1 MSNSASKR
9 IRPMTA
15 SGGQFRAVSP
25 ASDQVLQQ
33 SPQSAKKKSNSRH
46 YIYLNSLQT
55 FNNLKSNSKLH
66 LLSYNQL
73 NKISTNINSIVTPRK
88 PKSFHIKK
96 ISSPPPQEDY
106 VSLDPK
112 ILGETLPKKIKK
124 PNFSSEK
131 RQLLMD
137 KFRIENETSKIQL
150 SSPRLESIWHQTLTA
165 RSGAEGSVQE
175 RGPGSSYG
183 PFNTSRRMTT
193 PHNPRFGLLGE
204 IADLKLKETEV
215 TLELPTDRLEA
226 NSARD
231 ASADGKASVY
241 VEVIHAASMKE
252 TQAFGDLLKD
262 FCKVVAHTQKSFEKA
277 EKQQVELYNF
287 VTVFVKEIDDLEKIP
302 KEPKIRRLNGCVES
316 IEQKIQELG
325 VEEELYNEQIAQL
338 KELLAE
344 INFPNRTSAYSSP
357 FKLQKAPPKSYVSS
371 NGEASPERS
380 SLIDVKSRYD
390 SPHVELATSQII
402 EEERYSSIPAAI
414 DRIKTKTQ
422 ELKNDV
428 QKLQTERIKY
438 LTNLQNQKRDRVSKV
453 LDDPPLRIQPSE
465 RQTDIG
471 TEIDI
476 SHHIY
481 RAASERN
488 NVPLQSVL
496 KLEMF
501 AINEQSPATI
511 SSRDGAAHRDSPI
524 IKEEYENAPK
534 SKFGLL
540 NLSHTDSKSSKKEEF
555 WISAEELFGYLQ
567 HVLNKIQKNLKREMD
582 QIKVFKKDVDQNQ
595 EHDAKETNVMMKQI
609 EFCAEI
615 VLNDIRECLANLGA
629 KRAKFLEEVLVH
641 VNALNT
647 LLKSNSLK
655 LKSLKNVMKASIEKL
670 LETAKYSKK
679 YSHPDLEDK
688 PLRHKFEAKYGGLKA
703 ELMEY
708 RKTLLFLAQQ
718 LNLQLSM
725 YGINQIVRLS
735 GNNLA
740 ELRDGFENIWRT
752 LYNLNKFPGLEA
764 EYNKK
769 AGKAYLASKEA
780 RDMIEGLEEFFKESQ
795 VDIVPKL
802 WKGEEITKDLRTM
815 HVRILNVRH
824 ELELMSKVPMLESF
838 VDKPLLV
845 TVKLIKKLDM
855 NEKNVE
861 SLLKRIQE
869 ELTDSYNDLVHQ
881 CEELDKQV
889 NSHMKRFLSTKEHLS
904 FAEWRQNYQIMES
917 LKSEGIGLEE
927 MLKKYLDKVYPP
939 RVILIPKPEVKKQR
953 LIEIKKEID
962 SIMETLR
969 AGRVLG
975 NEYFFSYFEGIKTS
989 NLKDKLARIKQDVKD
1004 ELGHKEHV
1012 IEVLNQETGLPRRV
1026 IDEVRNVLANLSSVF
1041 MKAFELQQNISKEY
1055 ADFHEEQQV
1064 NNRYWANQTILLDKQ
1079 RERFPKLITTGSID
1093 NNDKFSQSP
1102 SGDQSLLI
1110 DEDQPFEDLQI
1121 ELKKR
1126 YSEQTPIHSSLNG
1139 QSTKLENASKMN
1151 NFIAKLKSLFTEFL
1165 DENVA
1170 VHSGKHILFRE
1181 MLNRFQKMYHD
1192 ELEMLQKVQSAVHN
1206 VQVNNVFYNK
1216 EIRPLTKLPKCLNLL
1231 DKWEQKMDKLLVVK
1245 EWMQNTLK
1253 LIKSFHGEENIMRG
1267 GIETHLIKYLHN
1279 QEVVSTSID
1288 IVLDVF
1294 SLGSI
1299 LNEKELKL
1307 KLGFHIRVDDSDM
1320 ESFLTHLETEFAEVR
1335 RQYRL
1340 SYGLVEDDTRKLM
1353 VSLEE
1358 FIKAFVAL
1366 LRFTQSKYKDLF
1378 RIISE
1383 GIKPHGNDFVKYM
1396 EATYMTM
1403 KELTDT
1409 FVDGLNIITNM
1420 TMKPTWI
1427 VKALDQF
1434 YRQIILRDLH
1444 LFAELASSSKD
1455 FEDFLKDFREE
1466 FIEKEV
1472 KQKLLYKKISESN
1485 PIKCDKKVEIVT
1497 KLAQNLQYHIHTG
1510 EVLCRPELKQIL
1522 MAKMKT
1528 LQGAKRVYI
1537 NFAMIYSMG
1546 KSLTDKMQPVYFI
1559 KEEHILIERLLEVEI
1574 MVNDMTKHL
1583 AKATEE
1589 CKIIMKEFD
1598 NQLDINLEKVFKEEI
1613 LEFYMDLKLW
1623 LKNVR
1628 LNLID
1633 IVDFYV
1639 ELKKTFR
1646 GEILLL
1652 RDDWVSFI
1660 KDWVANSYV
1669 DLSRDLKPVNSG
1681 YQEFKEKLEVFLQET
1696 QKVVSA
1702 TQNNFKDIVENVQCL
1717 NDNFFLEKFFIHI
1730 EEGKEATDKVS
1741 VEINKLTN
1749 HTKFDKWDWMDMREK
1764 CRDIIETGEKVE
1776 KSIKF
1781 LNTQKIVS
1789 TLFANGIKNWD
1800 IVQDYYKSKGIG
1812 IWVQLLIFTRHELAL
1827 DPSDGPKMDRFKD
1840 KVQTVEGL
1848 YLYAEQALRCQLNPK
1863 QKEFLAVIYDWMKKL
1878 FLDEK

>member
-1 MSNSASKR
+1 
-9 IRPMTA
+9 
-15 SGGQFRAVSP
+15 
-25 ASDQVLQQ
+25 
-33 SPQSAKKKSNSRH
+33 
-46 YIYLNSLQT
+46 
-55 FNNLKSNSKLH
+55 LH

-73 NKISTNINSIVTPRK
+73 NKMSTNLNSIITPRK
-88 PKSFHIKK
+88 PKNFHVKT
-96 ISSPPPQEDY
+96 ISSPPQEDY

-112 ILGETLPKKIKK
+112 ILQETLPKKSKK

-137 KFRIENETSKIQL
+137 KFRLQSETSKVQL

-165 RSGAEGSVQE
+165 RSGAESSIQE
-175 RGPGSSYG
+175 RGPGSSLG
-183 PFNTSRRMTT
+183 QWNNNSRRMTT
-193 PHNPRFGLLGE
+193 PNNPRFGFANLGDIVDPKVRMSE
-204 IADLKLKETEV
+204 ATDVTIELTSGRGDPQRLEV
-215 TLELPTDRLEA
+215 T
-226 NSARD
+226 SARD
-231 ASADGKASVY
+231 TTSDAGKASVY
-241 VEVIHAASMKE
+241 VDVIHAASMKE

-277 EKQQVELYNF
+277 DKQQKELYNF

-302 KEPKIRRLNGCVES
+302 KEPKRRRLNGCVES
-316 IEQKIQELG
+316 IDQKIQELA
-325 VEEELYNEQIAQL
+325 VEEELYNEQIAHL
-338 KELLAE
+338 KELLSDL
-344 INFPNRTSAYSSP
+344 NFPNRMLTSSP
-357 FKLQKAPPKSYVSS
+357 FKLQKAPKSFLPHLN
-371 NGEASPERS
+371 NGEELERS
-380 SLIDVKSRYD
+380 SLLHVKSKHE
-390 SPHVELATSQII
+390 SQQVEVSTSQVL

-414 DRIKTKTQ
+414 DRIKHKTL

-438 LTNLQNQKRDRVSKV
+438 LTHLQNQKRDKSRV
-453 LDDPPLRIQPSE
+453 LDEPPLKIQASE

-471 TEIDI
+471 TENDI
-476 SHHIY
+476 SHHMY
-481 RAASERN
+481 RQISERN
-488 NVPLQSVL
+488 NPALQSVL

-511 SSRDGAAHRDSPI
+511 SSRDGMIYHRDSPI
-524 IKEEYENAPK
+524 IKEEAENGHK
-534 SKFGLL
+534 GRFGLL

-555 WISAEELFGYLQ
+555 WISAEELFGYYQ
-567 HVLNKIQKNLKREMD
+567 HVLEKIQKNLKREMD
-582 QIKVFKKDVDQNQ
+582 QIKVFKKDVDHNQ
-595 EHDAKETNVMMKQI
+595 DQDGQDTNIMMRQI
-609 EFCAEI
+609 EFCAEV
-615 VLNDIRECLANLGA
+615 VLNDIRECLTHLGA
-629 KRAKFLEEVLVH
+629 KRAKFLEEVLTH
-641 VNALNT
+641 VTALNT

-655 LKSLKNVMKASIEKL
+655 LKSLRNVMKASIEKL
-670 LETAKYSKK
+670 LQTSKYSKK

-688 PLRHKFEAKYGGLKA
+688 PLRHKFETKYGELKA
-703 ELMEY
+703 ELLEY
-708 RKTLLFLAQQ
+708 RKTLMFLAQQ
-718 LNLQLSM
+718 LHLELSM
-725 YGINQIVRLS
+725 YGIHQIVRLS
-735 GNNLA
+735 GRNLA
-740 ELRDGFENIWRT
+740 DLRDGFENIWRT
-752 LYNLNKFPGLEA
+752 LYNLNKFPSLEG

-769 AGKAYLASKEA
+769 AGKAYIASKEA
-780 RDMIEGLEEFFKESQ
+780 RDMIEGLEEFFEQSH
-795 VDIVPKL
+795 VDVVPKL
-802 WKGEEITKDLRTM
+802 WKGEEITKTLRTM

-824 ELELMSKVPMLESF
+824 ELELMAKVPMLGSF
-838 VDKPLLV
+838 VEKPLLV
-845 TVKLIKKLDM
+845 TIKLIKKLDM

-861 SLLKRIQE
+861 TLLRRIQE
-869 ELTDSYNDLVHQ
+869 DLTDTYNDLVHQ
-881 CEELDKQV
+881 CEELEKQV
-889 NSHMKRFLSTKEHLS
+889 NGHMKRFLTTKEHLS

-917 LKSEGIGLEE
+917 LKTETIGLEG
-927 MLKKYLDKVYPP
+927 MLQKFLDKTYPP
-939 RVILIPKPEVKKQR
+939 RVILIPKPEVKKER
-953 LIEIKKEID
+953 LTLLKKEID

-975 NEYFFSYFEGIKTS
+975 NEYFFSYFEAIKTS
-989 NLKDKLARIKQDVKD
+989 NLNDKLGRIKQDVKN
-1004 ELGHKEHV
+1004 ELDHKEHV
-1012 IEVLNQETGLPRRV
+1012 IEVLNQEIGLPRKV
-1026 IDEVRNVLANLSSVF
+1026 IDEVRNVLASLTSVF
-1041 MKAFELQQNISKEY
+1041 LKAFELQQNISKEY
-1055 ADFHEEQQV
+1055 ADFHEEQQG
-1064 NNRYWANQTILLDKQ
+1064 NTRYWANQTILLDKQ
-1079 RERFPKLITTGSID
+1079 REKFPRLITAGSID
-1093 NNDKFSQSP
+1093 VNDKFSQSP
-1102 SGDQSLLI
+1102 SADQSLLI
-1110 DEDQPFEDLQI
+1110 DEDQPFEDLQV
-1121 ELKKR
+1121 EFKKR
-1126 YSEQTPIHSSLNG
+1126 YSDPTPIHASLNSHS
-1139 QSTKLENASKMN
+1139 QNNRLEHANKMS
-1151 NFIAKLKSLFTEFL
+1151 NFIAKLKGLFTEFL

-1181 MLNRFQKMYHD
+1181 MYNRFQKMYYE
-1192 ELEMLQKVQSAVHN
+1192 ELEMLQKVQSAVHS

-1245 EWMQNTLK
+1245 DWMQNTLK

-1294 SLGSI
+1294 SLGAI

-1320 ESFLTHLETEFAEVR
+1320 EAFLTSLENEFSEVR

-1340 SYGLVEDDTRKLM
+1340 SFGLVEDDTKKLM
-1353 VSLEE
+1353 GSLEE

-1383 GIKPHGNDFVKYM
+1383 GIKPHENDFVKYM

-1409 FVDGLNIITNM
+1409 FVDGLNLLTNM

-1455 FEDFLKDFREE
+1455 FEDFLKDFHEE

-1528 LQGAKRVYI
+1528 LHGAKRVYI

-1546 KSLTDKMQPVYFI
+1546 KSLTDKMQPVYWI
-1559 KEEHILIERLLEVEI
+1559 REEHILIERLLDVEI

-1598 NQLDINLEKVFKEEI
+1598 NQLDINLEKVVKEEI
-1613 LEFYMDLKLW
+1613 LEFYMDLKAW

-1660 KDWVANSYV
+1660 KDWIANSYV

-1681 YQEFKEKLEVFLQET
+1681 YQEFKEKLELFLQET
-1696 QKVVSA
+1696 QKVVNV
-1702 TQNNFKDIVENVQCL
+1702 TQNCFKDIVENVQCL
-1717 NDNFFLEKFFIHI
+1717 NDNFFVEKFFTNID
-1730 EEGKEATDKVS
+1730 EGKETTDKIT
-1741 VEINKLTN
+1741 VEITKLVN
-1749 HTKFDKWDWMDMREK
+1749 HIKLDKWEWIDMREK
-1764 CRDIIETGEKVE
+1764 CRDIIESGEKVE
-1776 KSIKF
+1776 KSMKF

-1789 TLFANGIKNWD
+1789 TLFANGIKNWE
-1800 IVQDYYKSKGIG
+1800 IVQDYYKSRAIG
-1812 IWVQLLIFTRHELAL
+1812 VWVQLLIFTRYELAL
-1827 DPSDGPKMDRFKD
+1827 DPSDLPKMDRFKD

-1863 QKEFLAVIYDWMKKL
+1863 QKEFLAIVYDWMKKL
-1878 FLDEK
+1878 FLE